1 VWLFE
6 SEFDMGLAIAT
17 SHSRLRRDLA
27 HDLRVERVTFAAKVR
42 TARAI
47 LSLSQE
53 QFARHV
59 GLTQK
64 SVHRIEQGAVDARL
78 DTVLRIQRFWLH
90 QGIAFEDLRDGGF
103 QLIVG
108 SDVLLRSHDAADAP
122 EPEHTP
128 TVD

>member
-1 VWLFE
+1 
-6 SEFDMGLAIAT
+6 MGLAIAT
-17 SHSRLRRDLA
+17 SHSRQRRDLA

-47 LSLSQE
+47 LGLSQE
-53 QFARHV
+53 QFARHI

-78 DTVLRIQRFWLH
+78 DTVLRIQRFWLS
-90 QGIAFEDLRDGGF
+90 QGIAFEDLRGGGF
-103 QLIVG
+103 RLIVG
-108 SDVLLRSHDAADAP
+108 SDVLLRSQVAADTP
-122 EPEHTP
+122 DHSP